1 MANITDVAKLAGVS
15 HQTVSRVL
23 NDEGTVRPA
32 TRARVAAAI
41 KELNYR
47 PSAAARALATRKTR
61 TIGLVA
67 TGSPL
72 YGPSSTMLAFNE
84 AARAAGYQVTIASMA
99 TAEVGAMVAAVDV
112 LLGQSI
118 EALVVI
124 VADVTAFE
132 AVEALEVGV
141 PLIAVESSGRP
152 NLSSVSIDQF
162 EGARLAVRHLVELGH
177 RRIVHVRGPEGSI
190 DAAERE
196 RGWRAELAAHG
207 LPASDPLVG
216 SWLPESGYA
225 LGERLCHERLVGG
238 RVGPDRATAIFC
250 GNDQMAIGLLHA
262 FDRAGVR
269 VPGDVSVV
277 GFDDVPEA
285 AHFLPPLTTVRQDFA
300 GLGARLMATVLAVLG
315 GRPPEGP
322 VRTAP
327 VLVVRASTAGPGTG
341 GHDPSRTPLP
351 NREVDA

>member
-23 NDEGTVRPA
+23 NDEGTVRPV
-32 TRARVAAAI
+32 TRARVDAAI

-99 TAEVGAMVAAVDV
+99 TADAGAMVAAVDV

-124 VADVTAFE
+124 VADVAAFE
-132 AVEALEVGV
+132 AMEVLEVGV

-152 NLSSVSIDQF
+152 NLFSVSIDQF

-177 RRIVHVRGPEGSI
+177 RRILHVRGPEGSI
-190 DAAERE
+190 DADERE

-207 LPASDPLVG
+207 LPAPDPLVG
-216 SWLPESGYA
+216 SWLPASGFA
-225 LGERLCHERLVGG
+225 LGERLGLDGLGVDG
-238 RVGPDRATAIFC
+238 RTGTTAIFS
-250 GNDQMAIGLLHA
+250 GNDQMALGLLHA
-262 FDRAGVR
+262 LDSAGVW
-269 VPGDVSVV
+269 VPDDVSVV

-285 AHFLPPLTTVRQDFA
+285 AHFLPPLTTVRQDFT
-300 GLGARLMATVLAVLG
+300 GLGARLMATVLAVLD
-315 GRPPEGP
+315 GRPPDAP
-322 VRTAP
+322 VRTEP
-327 VLVVRASTAGPGTG
+327 VLVVRASTASPRVPE
-341 GHDPSRTPLP
+341 PSRTPLP
-351 NREVDA
+351 NREVEA